1 MKPSLRE
8 QSLPRT
14 LESGSQAREYR
25 LIESQLRR
33 RGLWLAL
40 PEPLESQ
47 FCTSHDDMASA
58 SFRSTI
64 VWAMGLFLIVGASV
78 LFTVKTDQL
87 GIWPFTFPVFLI
99 FIFGGWLLSFSQR
112 VRAQYQKYV
121 TVLSG
126 LCVFYAVLHPSLLV
140 EGPLRTLIHQ
150 GTVFVVVLVYLGIN
164 LRFKFALLAGTVSGL
179 LAYPVMWL
187 LDLPMNWDMSIAT
200 FLGGSG
206 LGALLRYRD
215 ERRTRKLFL
224 QSRLLEL
231 DNERIQQLADELER
245 LSFLDGLTG
254 LANRRYFDRMF
265 DKAWRTGSRE
275 MHPLSLVMLDV
286 DFFKRYND
294 HYGHQHGD
302 QCLQEIARAISFV
315 TARPQDLAARYGGEE
330 FVLLFPRTDNL
341 AARHLTSRIL
351 EKVRAMEIPHAVS
364 DCADFVTVSAGI
376 ATVMP
381 SPDLDMHAL
390 LSAAD
395 KALYRAK
402 EQGRDRW
409 VSSETLL

>member
-1 MKPSLRE
+1 
-8 QSLPRT
+8 
-14 LESGSQAREYR
+14 
-25 LIESQLRR
+25 
-33 RGLWLAL
+33 
-40 PEPLESQ
+40 
-47 FCTSHDDMASA
+47 
-58 SFRSTI
+58 
-64 VWAMGLFLIVGASV
+64 
-78 LFTVKTDQL
+78 
-87 GIWPFTFPVFLI
+87 
-99 FIFGGWLLSFSQR
+99 
-112 VRAQYQKYV
+112 
-121 TVLSG
+121 
-126 LCVFYAVLHPSLLV
+126 
-140 EGPLRTLIHQ
+140 
-150 GTVFVVVLVYLGIN
+150 
-164 LRFKFALLAGTVSGL
+164 
-179 LAYPVMWL
+179 
-187 LDLPMNWDMSIAT
+187 
-200 FLGGSG
+200 
-206 LGALLRYRD
+206 
-215 ERRTRKLFL
+215 
-224 QSRLLEL
+224 
-231 DNERIQQLADELER
+231 
-245 LSFLDGLTG
+245 
-254 LANRRYFDRMF
+254 MF

>member
-8 QSLPRT
+8 ESVPRT

-40 PEPLESQ
+40 PEPLETQ
-47 FCTSHDDMASA
+47 FCTSHDAMASA
-58 SFRSTI
+58 AYSSTI
-64 VWAMGLFLIVGASV
+64 IWALGLFLMVGASV
-78 LFTVKTDQL
+78 LFTVNTDQL
-87 GIWPFTFPVFLI
+87 GIWPATYSVFLI
-99 FIFGGWLLSFSQR
+99 FILGGWLLSFSEQ
-112 VRAQYQKYV
+112 VRAQYQKYI
-121 TVLSG
+121 TALAG
-126 LCVFYAVLHPSLLV
+126 LCVFYAVLHPSLLT

-150 GTVFVVVLVYLGIN
+150 GTVFVVLLVYLGIN
-164 LRFKFALLAGTVSGL
+164 LRFKFALLAGTVSGM

-187 LDLPMNWDMSIAT
+187 FDLPMNWDMSIAT

-265 DKAWRTGSRE
+265 EKAWRTGIRE

-294 HYGHQHGD
+294 HYGHQNGD

-330 FVLLFPRTDNL
+330 FVLLFPHTDNL

-351 EKVRAMEIPHAVS
+351 EKVRAMEMAHAVS
-364 DCADFVTVSAGI
+364 DCADYVTVSAGI

-381 SPDLDMHAL
+381 SPDLGMDAL

-395 KALYRAK
+395 RALYRAK